1 MCRGYIV
8 KKLNKNY
15 FLRDTK
21 KVAEDLIGSLL
32 VRNADDTV
40 LKGMIVETEAYYGEN
55 DPASHASNGKTDRNE
70 IMYGEPGYFYVYLCY
85 GMYYLL
91 NVVTE
96 EKGVPGAVLIRS
108 VKPVKGIEKLKKNR
122 GRDEDITNGP
132 GKLTEAFEVDKN
144 FNGVDVSGD
153 LLYFERQNIDYDIG
167 KSSRVGIK
175 EGKDRLLRFYLK
187 GSSYIST

>member
-1 MCRGYIV
+1 M
-8 KKLNKNY
+8 KKLNKN
-15 FLRDTK
+15 FFSRDTK

-32 VRNADDTV
+32 VRNVNDIV
-40 LKGMIVETEAYYGEN
+40 LKGMIVETEAYYGED

-70 IMYGEPGYFYVYLCY
+70 IMYEEAGYFYVYLCY
-85 GMYYLL
+85 GLYYLL

-132 GKLTEAFEVDKN
+132 GKLTEAFEVDKS

-153 LLYFERQNIDYDIG
+153 TLYFEGEEVNYDIG

-187 GSSYIST
+187 DSSYIST

>member
-15 FLRDTK
+15 FSRDTK

-167 KSSRVGIK
+167 KSNRVGIK